1 MAKRGLSTDQSL
13 PDPKNRKLV
22 TNLRSHKL
30 TNGARVELRA
40 NGDLLLDGIVKIKIG
55 PKTMA
60 LIQTLGI
67 KTTKLQ
73 QRPDGYI
80 IIGRT
85 GIHRLLT
92 EPTREKDEKYWLKK
106 GWDGKGRLVV
116 LHLDDNPLNFNIENL
131 RNGPESL
138 NLMLKKATGY
148 KLKNGKWNAS
158 FKVNGGKQTYTTT
171 VSSRSE
177 EQHV

>member
-1 MAKRGLSTDQSL
+1 MDQSL

-30 TNGARVELRA
+30 TNGVQVELRA

-60 LIQTLGI
+60 LIQSLGI

-80 IIGRT
+80 IIGHT

-92 EPTREKDEKYWLKK
+92 ESTRERDEKYWLKQ
-106 GWDGKGRLVV
+106 GWVGKGRLVV

-138 NLMLKKATGY
+138 NLMLKKSTGY
-148 KLKNGKWNAS
+148 QLKNGKWHAS
-158 FKVNGGKQTYTTT
+158 FKVNAGKQTYTTT
-171 VSSRSE
+171 VATQAE
-177 EQHV
+177 ALHAVGK